1 MAQCSMRGPP
11 RPSCTTSTTAR
22 RFSGCD
28 DERKD
33 AIVSDTH
40 ADADRGPASI
50 IEYTLLIE
58 GRCIPGEGE
67 RHTVL
72 DKYSLLPYATLT
84 TANPR
89 QILRPVAAAQ
99 DPYRSGA
106 HNPF

>member
-50 IEYTLLIE
+50 IEYPLLIE
-58 GRCIPGEGE
+58 GRWIAGEGE
-67 RHTVL
+67 RLTVL
-72 DKYSLLPYATLT
+72 DKYSLRPYATVT
-84 TANPR
+84 TASPR
-89 QILRPVAAAQ
+89 QMTRAEIGRASC
-99 DPYRSGA
+99 RERGWR
-106 HNPF
+106 NG